1 MRSKLIGVAVA
12 LGAVAVAAGGVY
24 WYEKIAGAKGA
35 DTAAASAAIAVKTV
49 TVETGTAVD
58 RLTAVGTLY
67 AQYKVDVT
75 PPEAGHIVAIPVL
88 EGAAVAEG
96 DVLLMLDATTQT
108 AALEDA
114 KAQQQLENEK
124 YDRAKA
130 LSGRG
135 FTAQSQLDEAR
146 AGVIAAKSTVA
157 RTQAAV
163 DHRTFKAPFAGRIGR
178 SNYDVGAYVQPGDI
192 VMTLRSTEVLYV
204 DFHIPGNLVGRV
216 RPGAVFTAT
225 LDGVA
230 KPAEG
235 VVSFIDPEIEE
246 VSRSIE
252 LRGEMPNGDGVLRP
266 GMFARL
272 VLTLAERPGA
282 LMVPEEALVYE
293 LTGRFVYRIKDGK
306 AERVAVKVGAMNDGM
321 AEILS
326 GLAVGDT
333 VVTDGRFEVRDGS
346 PVKVVAGGSPGTG

>member
-1 MRSKLIGVAVA
+1 MRIRLIGLAVA
-12 LGAVAVAAGGVY
+12 IGAVAAAAAGVY
-24 WYEKIAGAKGA
+24 WYQMVERAKGA
-35 DTAAASAAIAVKTV
+35 GDGGTPAAIAVKTV
-49 TVETGTAVD
+49 EVGTGTAVD

-67 AQYKVDVT
+67 AQFKVDVT
-75 PPEAGHIVAIPVL
+75 PPEAGHIDAIPVL

-96 DVLLMLDATTQT
+96 DTLLMLDAVTQT

-114 KAQQQLENEK
+114 KAQLELETEK
-124 YDRAKA
+124 FDRAKA

-135 FTAQSQLDEAR
+135 FAAQSQLDEAR
-146 AGVIAAKSTVA
+146 AGVIAARSTLA
-157 RTQAAV
+157 RAQAEV

-178 SNYDVGAYVQPGDI
+178 TNYDVGAYVQPGDV

-204 DFHIPGNLVGRV
+204 DFHIPGSLVGRV

-225 LDGVA
+225 IDGVG
-230 KPAEG
+230 KPVEG
-235 VVSFIDPEIEE
+235 VVSFIDPEIKE

-272 VLTLAERPGA
+272 VLTLAERSGA
-282 LMVPEEALVYE
+282 LMIPEDALVYE
-293 LTGRFVYRIKDGK
+293 LTGRFVYRIRDGK
-306 AERVAVKVGAMNDGM
+306 AERVAVEVGAMNDGT

-326 GLAVGDT
+326 GLSAGDA

-346 PVKVVAGGSPGTG
+346 PVKVVAGRGPGTG